1 MEKTK
6 RQKYSVR
13 AVYLILML
21 VCAAILTVTIAM
33 LVNKKAPDP
42 IDPEVSGNAVPST
55 EERPRTPETT
65 KRPPSVF
72 APETDASVD
81 NPNPDKPDKPDKPA
95 SASVTWAMP
104 AAGIVTKSHDLT
116 KQVFSVTMNDYR
128 VHCGIDIQTSAG
140 ANVTA
145 AADGTVLSV
154 EKDPFMGTTIAIQH
168 DNQYVSYYKNLQET
182 VAEGIAAGSKVKAG
196 QIIGAVGE
204 TAIIEISEEPHLHF
218 EIKHAGEYA
227 DPLSLLPYDP
237 ASASAP
243 YED

>member
-21 VCAAILTVTIAM
+21 VCAAILTVTIFM
-33 LVNKKAPDP
+33 LANKRTPEP
-42 IDPEVSGNAVPST
+42 IDPEISGNATPST
-55 EERPRTPETT
+55 ERPDAPETT

-81 NPNPDKPDKPDKPA
+81 KKDPVKPDKPDKPV
-95 SASVTWAMP
+95 SAKPTWTMP
-104 AAGIVTKSHDLT
+104 AVGIVTKSHDLT

-128 VHCGIDIQTSAG
+128 VHCGIDIQTTAD
-140 ANVTA
+140 ADVLA

-168 DNQYVSYYKNLQET
+168 DDKYVSYYKNLQET
-182 VAEGIAAGSKVKAG
+182 PADGISVGSKVKAG
-196 QIIGAVGE
+196 QVIGAVGE

-218 EIKHAGEYA
+218 EIKHAGEYS
-227 DPLSLLPYDP
+227 DPLTLLPYDP
-237 ASASAP
+237 ASASVP